1 MYTLRLK
8 SHPEEA
14 KQWDI
19 GAIYDNP
26 RPKYTKYDHS
36 KPHIRPVRIY
46 GPDDDDPTLLQWIKG
61 GHDIASAWGEENEDS
76 DGSRRIQKG
85 RWKRGYLALD
95 WASQNQPPIQIIKAL
110 YEVYPDAI
118 HLKDVDGKVPLHQI
132 IESNVSMDKVEYL
145 MSRYPE
151 GSRVQCNDGWT
162 PLHWASQRHTTADVL
177 DALLEGVHKEA
188 AALQNKEGKL
198 PLHIAAA
205 SGHRVA
211 VEKLL
216 KVYPDGAMVADQDG
230 ALPLHL
236 AAKKDP
242 HIAELIIEVRPES
255 VEVADGSGMLP
266 LHYCTMQ
273 GPFSSVELTEKIID
287 MYPRAAS
294 IQDSNGMLPLHW
306 LAMRGANL
314 PSVRLLLAAYPEGG
328 SMMDR
333 WGRTPAWI
341 AYKRRKDRD
350 RYEIVELMELD
361 PDEWR

>member
-1 MYTLRLK
+1 M
-8 SHPEEA
+8 HPEEA

-46 GPDDDDPTLLQWIKG
+46 GPEDDDPNVLEWVKG
-61 GHDIASAWGEENEDS
+61 GHDIASSWGDKREDGN
-76 DGSRRIQKG
+76 GSRRIKKG
-85 RWKRGYLALD
+85 RWRRGYLALH
-95 WASQNQPPIQIIKAL
+95 WATQNQPPIQILKAL

-118 HLKDVDGKVPLHQI
+118 SLKDVDGKLPLHHI
-132 IESNVSMDKVEYL
+132 IESNVPVDKVQYL
-145 MSRYPE
+145 IERYPE

-162 PLHWASQRHTTADVL
+162 ALHWASQRHTTEDVL
-177 DALLEGVHKEA
+177 DAVLAGDHKQA
-188 AALQNKEGKL
+188 AMLQNKEGKL
-198 PLHIAAA
+198 PLHIAAS
-205 SGHRVA
+205 SGHRIA
-211 VEKLL
+211 IEKLL
-216 KVYPDGAMVADQDG
+216 EVYPDGAMVPDKDG

-242 HIAELIIEVRPES
+242 YIAGLILEVHPEA
-255 VEVADGSGMLP
+255 VKVKDGHGMLP

-273 GPFSSVELTEKIID
+273 GPFSSVELTEKLIG
-287 MYPRAAS
+287 MYPEAAS
-294 IQDSNGMLPLHW
+294 VQDDVGMLPLHW
-306 LAMRGANL
+306 LAMRGANV
-314 PSVRLLLAAYPEGG
+314 PAVRLLLSANPEGG
-328 SMMDR
+328 NTKDQ

-350 RYEIVELMELD
+350 RYDIVELMEAE